1 LHALILAALG
11 NGAEVL
17 TFVLHPIQG
26 RVEGV
31 SKTVLVVGSMASAM
45 VFACVAALLTA
56 TPGAGKP
63 RTVTLVGAGDI
74 AGCNFKADR
83 KTARLLGRIPGTVF
97 TLGDNAY
104 QNGTRKQF
112 RNCYDPTWGKYKK
125 RTRPTA
131 GNHDYHT
138 SGAEPYFDYF
148 GWRAGKP
155 GRGYYSYEL
164 GSWHIVALNSNCK
177 ELGGCG
183 RRSAQGRWL
192 KSDLDRHDAKC
203 TLAYFH
209 EPLFASGNVLDTHKV
224 RSFWNKLYNHQ
235 ADVILSGHAHRYERF
250 ARITP
255 SGERS
260 SARGIRQFIVGTG
273 GAPDEFQQGPDD
285 PRVQAKKVGAPGVL
299 KLDLGSGFYHWKFVP
314 VAGRNYTD
322 SGRARCH

>member
-1 LHALILAALG
+1 L
-11 NGAEVL
+11 
-17 TFVLHPIQG
+17 
-26 RVEGV
+26 EGL
-31 SKTVLVVGSMASAM
+31 SKSVLVVGAMASAM
-45 VFACVAALLTA
+45 VLACMAALLTA
-56 TPGAGKP
+56 VAGVGKP

-83 KTARLLGRIPGTVF
+83 KTARLVGKIEGTVF

-112 RNCYDPTWGKYKK
+112 RNCYDPTWGTYKK

-138 SGAEPYFDYF
+138 SGAKPYFDYF

-155 GRGYYSYEL
+155 SRGYYSYEL
-164 GSWHIVALNSNCK
+164 GAWHIVALNSNCK
-177 ELGGCG
+177 EVGGCG

-192 KSDLDRHDAKC
+192 SRDLAQHPVRC

-209 EPLFASGNVLDTHKV
+209 HPLFASGRGLDTPKV

-235 ADVILSGHAHRYERF
+235 AEVILSGHAHRYERY

-255 SGERS
+255 SGARS

-273 GAPDEFQQGPDD
+273 GAPGEFQQGPDE
-285 PRVQAKKVGAPGVL
+285 PRVQAKKVDAPGVL
-299 KLDLGSGFYHWKFVP
+299 KLELGSGFYHWKFVP
-314 VAGRNYTD
+314 VVGRNYTD